1 MDWRIVSIGTLA
13 SNPLWNESGTPR
25 TGHATTTIVKSGD
38 TFMLID
44 PSLPAQMLH
53 AKLSER
59 WGIGLDSITHVF
71 LTSFDPDRRRTL
83 NELGH
88 ATWFMHEP
96 EIDSALH
103 AISDEL
109 YRAEGDT
116 SLSALLEQH
125 RDLLSTFDVPDDN
138 VIPGVDLFPLPGY
151 TPGSCGLL
159 LPTPK
164 RTVLICGDTV
174 ATSEHLAQASVLSNC
189 ANIEMAQESFKECV
203 EIADVLVPGRDNV
216 VLNPLRS

>member
-13 SNPLWNESGTPR
+13 SNPLWNERGAPR
-25 TGHATTTIVKSGD
+25 TGHATTTIIKSGND
-38 TFMLID
+38 ILLVD
-44 PSLPAQMLH
+44 PSLPGQILNARLY
-53 AKLSER
+53 ER
-59 WGIGLDSITHVF
+59 WGIDLSAITHVF

-83 NELGH
+83 GDLSH

-96 EIDSALH
+96 EIQAAILAL
-103 AISDEL
+103 SDEL
-109 YRAEGDT
+109 ERAEGDT
-116 SLSALLEQH
+116 ALTLILEQH
-125 RDLLSTFDVPDDN
+125 RDLLANFEVPQDT
-138 VIPGVDLFPLPGY
+138 VLLGVDLFPLHGY

-164 RTVLICGDTV
+164 RTILICGDTV

-189 ANIEMAQESFKECV
+189 SDIEMAQESFKECV

-216 VLNPLRS
+216 VINPIRS